1 MLIKKIKLDN
11 IRSYKNEEINFPN
24 GSILLAGDIGSGKS
38 TILLS
43 LDFALFGL
51 RTGELSGASL
61 LRNGSNEGLVELHF
75 TIEDKDVIIQ
85 RRLKRN
91 KDSISQDSG
100 YILINNERKDLSPIE
115 LKQEILNIL
124 NYPKELLTKSKSL
137 IYKYTVYT
145 PQEEMKNILLG
156 EKDIRLDILRKVFDI
171 DKYKR
176 IKDNNKIF
184 ILFLKQKKKEL
195 EGKIYDLDDKNKL
208 LNFKKRELLE
218 IEIILKELIPK
229 ITEIN
234 KLVDNK
240 KNEVKLI
247 EENVKLLNDL
257 KKELELSNF
266 KMKTSQDS
274 KERYEKELSDIILKI
289 NLIEKEDIKLDNIEE
304 TNNKLL
310 ILNNELSD
318 NKDDLLNITKKINEN
333 ETKKIYS
340 LDIKNKINSL
350 DVWPLCKKEVDEKH
364 KQGISLEE
372 NNKIINYES
381 EIKELN
387 EKKILIQE
395 KIDNLEKDV
404 EKLKELRKNY
414 ELNKLKLN
422 DLNDKINKKEALSE
436 EIIKANEEISLLN
449 IKINELS
456 ARINEFKIIDY
467 NERKN
472 ELEELL
478 KKEKDLE
485 IKRATYLVNINEL
498 NKNIEILNKEVE
510 AKLLI
515 KKHINKIN
523 DIQFWLEEFF
533 INVVELIEK
542 QVMLKVHKDFNE
554 LFKKWFNMLME
565 NENFNV
571 KLDEEFSPLIMQNG
585 HDIDYLYLSGGE
597 KTATALAYRLALNQ
611 VINNLMTLIKT
622 KDLLIL
628 DEPTDGFSDEQLD
641 RVRNVLSELNIKQL
655 ILVSHEQKIES
666 FADNVIRLN
675 KEQHVTKVIS

>member
-350 DVWPLCKKEVDEKH
+350 DVCPLCKKEVDEKH